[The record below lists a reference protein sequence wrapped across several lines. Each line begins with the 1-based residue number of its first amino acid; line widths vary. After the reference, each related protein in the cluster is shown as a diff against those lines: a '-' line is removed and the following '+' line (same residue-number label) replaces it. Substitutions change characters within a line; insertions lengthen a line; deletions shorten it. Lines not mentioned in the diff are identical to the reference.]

1 MSGGSC
7 DYICYRIEETLVGK
21 MNDPVMDELVKDFV
35 GVAHD
40 LEWWQS
46 DDYSENTYRKTVED
60 FKAKWFTRTGLSE
73 VVKKILADRV
83 NEDLLMLSRLKEV
96 E

>member
-21 MNDPVMDELVKDFV
+21 MNDPVLDELMKDIV
-35 GVAHD
+35 EVAHD

-46 DDYSENTYRKTVED
+46 DDYSEDVYRRTVKA
-60 FKAKWFTRTGLSE
+60 FKEKWFTKTGLSK
-73 VVKKILADRV
+73 VVRKLLADRV
-83 NEDLLMLSRLKEV
+83 NDDLLMLDKLKEV